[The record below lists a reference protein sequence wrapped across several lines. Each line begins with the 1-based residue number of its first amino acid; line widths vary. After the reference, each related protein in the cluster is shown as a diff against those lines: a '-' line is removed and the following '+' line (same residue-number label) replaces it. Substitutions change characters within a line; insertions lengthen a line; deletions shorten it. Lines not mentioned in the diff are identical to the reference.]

1 MKKKYRDIAF
11 IAAYDSATFLDKL
24 QKNIDEFQKQGY
36 EVEVQ
41 YSPTNGQLSA
51 LIMSYEK
58 E

>member
-1 MKKKYRDIAF
+1 MKKYRDIAC

-36 EVEVQ
+36 EVEIH
-41 YSPTNGQLSA
+41 YGPTSAQLTA

>member
-1 MKKKYRDIAF
+1 MKKYRDIAF
-11 IAAYDSATFLDKL
+11 VTGYDSGMFLDKL

-41 YSPTNGQLSA
+41 YNPTNGQLTE
-51 LIMSYEK
+51 LVMSYVK

>member
-1 MKKKYRDIAF
+1 MKKYRNIAF
-11 IAAYDSATFLDKL
+11 VAAYDSGTFLDKL
-24 QKNIDEFQKQGY
+24 QKEIDESQKQGY

-41 YSPTNGQLSA
+41 YAPTGGQLTA